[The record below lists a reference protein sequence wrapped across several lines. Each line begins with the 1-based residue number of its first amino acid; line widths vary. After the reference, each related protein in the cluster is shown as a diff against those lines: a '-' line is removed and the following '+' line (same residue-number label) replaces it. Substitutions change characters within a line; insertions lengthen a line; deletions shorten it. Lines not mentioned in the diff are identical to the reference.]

1 MLKKSEYISEGNF
14 MKKFNR
20 MVAPVFA
27 IPLML
32 VGCQQGDGNERAE
45 NQIKKDTDK
54 IQIVTTFYPMYEF
67 TKNVVGDLAE
77 VELLIPSSIEP
88 HDWEP
93 SPKDVGNIQNADLFV
108 YDSEYMETWVP
119 DIEESLDS
127 KKSTF
132 VKASEGI
139 TLMEGEEHEHAEEEE
154 QAHSHEKDPHVWLS
168 PALAQKEVENIKDAL
183 IKVDPNHKEEYEKNS
198 VAYIEELK
206 DLDKEFRS
214 TLADVSSK
222 EIITQH
228 AAFGY
233 LANEYGLKQVA
244 IAGLST
250 ENEPSPAKLSEL
262 KNFALDHNI
271 KTIFF
276 EEVASPK
283 VAKTLADEIGAE
295 TQVLNTLEGLSEENQ
310 KKGAD
315 YIQVMQDNL
324 GKLKGALSK

>member
-1 MLKKSEYISEGNF
+1 MHK
-14 MKKFNR
+14 
-20 MVAPVFA
+20 
-27 IPLML
+27 
-32 VGCQQGDGNERAE
+32 
-45 NQIKKDTDK
+45 
-54 IQIVTTFYPMYEF
+54 
-67 TKNVVGDLAE
+67 
-77 VELLIPSSIEP
+77 
-88 HDWEP
+88 
-93 SPKDVGNIQNADLFV
+93 
-108 YDSEYMETWVP
+108 
-119 DIEESLDS
+119 
-127 KKSTF
+127 
-132 VKASEGI
+132 
-139 TLMEGEEHEHAEEEE
+139 
-154 QAHSHEKDPHVWLS
+154 
-168 PALAQKEVENIKDAL
+168 KEVENIKDAL

-214 TLADVSSK
+214 TLADVPNK

-250 ENEPSPAKLSEL
+250 ENEPSPAKLAEL
-262 KNFALDHNI
+262 KKFALDHNI

-324 GKLKGALSK
+324 DKLKGALSK

>member
-1 MLKKSEYISEGNF
+1 

-20 MVAPVFA
+20 MLAPIFA

-32 VGCQQGDGNERAE
+32 AGCQQGDGNERAE

-54 IQIVTTFYPMYEF
+54 IQIVTTFYPMFEF

-93 SPKDVGNIQNADLFV
+93 SPKDLGNIKNADLFV

-214 TLADVSSK
+214 KLADVSSK

-244 IAGLST
+244 IAGLSP
-250 ENEPSPAKLSEL
+250 ENEPSPAKLAEL

-324 GKLKGALSK
+324 DKLKGALSK

>member
-1 MLKKSEYISEGNF
+1 
-14 MKKFNR
+14 
-20 MVAPVFA
+20 
-27 IPLML
+27 ML
-32 VGCQQGDGNERAE
+32 VGCQQGDGKERAE

-183 IKVDPNHKEEYEKNS
+183 IKVDPNHKKEYEKNS

-250 ENEPSPAKLSEL
+250 ENEPSPAKLAEL

-310 KKGAD
+310 KKGAN

-324 GKLKGALSK
+324 DKLKGALSK